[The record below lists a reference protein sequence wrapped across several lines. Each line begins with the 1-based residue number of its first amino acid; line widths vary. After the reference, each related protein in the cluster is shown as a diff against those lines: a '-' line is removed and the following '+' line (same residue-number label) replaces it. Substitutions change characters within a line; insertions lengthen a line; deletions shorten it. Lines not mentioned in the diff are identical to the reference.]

1 MPSITPQSKVG
12 IKHVFKTTNLYRVN
26 KFPLVAALQD
36 SGIPLEESVQ
46 FLRNKWLNDQTGFYS
61 TVDQYSTRERRISE
75 LHYYGDFLNS
85 LRQRINITHEL
96 VECDFNSNLPVH
108 VSVEPRDSKASVELD
123 LTDIESCRKF
133 RFIIHP
139 GQTRVQGS
147 LFLQDELKNVILY
160 IKKDYQKI
168 VSIKKYKFITPILGE
183 RRLIESYRPSTFYNE
198 EISLPN
204 LEYDFF
210 LPNQPSGKLG
220 VKKHVQLTGEQIP
233 ILKCNTIKEVG
244 PNTNYHSSE
253 WYIFK
258 SFIQADKFFKVLYN
272 NLLNVYADNTK
283 EAISIQKLAINHR
296 DNILDRG
303 NYRNGNNVL
312 GCRTKLYNSVV
323 NKTFT
328 KDEKLFLTKYQDLL
342 EDHAPSNKFTPT
354 KTYNKLGKLSI
365 SDIVKKNGY
374 KGFVIIHLTKKSK
387 WTRDYYELL
396 FTIPP
401 SIDISR
407 DKDSTIL
414 IVNCESP
421 HWKDKKIPLREYIM
435 TEKFVK

>member
-1 MPSITPQSKVG
+1 M
-12 IKHVFKTTNLYRVN
+12 
-26 KFPLVAALQD
+26 
-36 SGIPLEESVQ
+36 
-46 FLRNKWLNDQTGFYS
+46 
-61 TVDQYSTRERRISE
+61 
-75 LHYYGDFLNS
+75 
-85 LRQRINITHEL
+85 
-96 VECDFNSNLPVH
+96 
-108 VSVEPRDSKASVELD
+108 
-123 LTDIESCRKF
+123 
-133 RFIIHP
+133 
-139 GQTRVQGS
+139 
-147 LFLQDELKNVILY
+147 
-160 IKKDYQKI
+160 
-168 VSIKKYKFITPILGE
+168 
-183 RRLIESYRPSTFYNE
+183 
-198 EISLPN
+198 
-204 LEYDFF
+204 
-210 LPNQPSGKLG
+210 
-220 VKKHVQLTGEQIP
+220 
-233 ILKCNTIKEVG
+233 
-244 PNTNYHSSE
+244 
-253 WYIFK
+253 
-258 SFIQADKFFKVLYN
+258 
-272 NLLNVYADNTK
+272 YADNTK

-342 EDHAPSNKFTPT
+342 EDHVPSNKFTPT